1 MNLDD
6 QESLKDFYKDLIKQG
21 NAKMIFNLD
30 EENLRKFIL
39 FQQLVPSYSNKY
51 QQVADTLELI
61 NKEIRVLQS
70 YSSNSIAQLRENLE
84 QHYFNRVKD
93 GNHVA
98 KIIQSDQQ
106 T

>member
-39 FQQLVPSYSNKY
+39 FQ
-51 QQVADTLELI
+51 
-61 NKEIRVLQS
+61 
-70 YSSNSIAQLRENLE
+70 
-84 QHYFNRVKD
+84 
-93 GNHVA
+93 
-98 KIIQSDQQ
+98 
-106 T
+106 